1 MKALNWGLL
10 GTARINR
17 SIIPP
22 LRLSVRNNLVAVA
35 SRTQERAQSYA
46 NEWHIPTAY
55 GSYEALLADPKIDV
69 VYIPLPNL
77 MHAEWAIK
85 AAEAGK
91 HVLCEKPLAL
101 TVAEVDQMTEAA
113 ERAGK
118 VLMEAFMYRFHARTL
133 RVKAMIN
140 EGVLGEIHHIKG
152 AFTFALNRPKDVR
165 WNVELGGG
173 SLWDVGC
180 YPLNFT
186 RYMLDAE
193 PEEVYAH
200 QVLGPSGIDESIT
213 AQMHFHHGITAQFDS
228 GFRSQ
233 FRMQMEIVGSH
244 GSIYLPMAFKPGMRS
259 YIHLYTGNELQKIAV
274 DGNLLYL
281 DEVEEMADRILDNK
295 EPLLPLEDSR
305 GNIRAITAIY
315 DSAKLGRPVTL

>member
-1 MKALNWGLL
+1 MKTLNWGIL

-35 SRTQERAQSYA
+35 SRTQERAQAYA
-46 NEWHIPTAY
+46 DEWHIPAAF
-55 GSYEALLADPKIDV
+55 GSYEALLKDPGIDV
-69 VYIPLPNL
+69 VYIPLPNT

-91 HVLCEKPLAL
+91 HVLCEKPIAL
-101 TVAEVDQMTEAA
+101 TVAEVDRMAEAA
-113 ERAGK
+113 DRAGT

-133 RVKAMIN
+133 RVKNMID
-140 EGVLGEIHHIKG
+140 EGVLGEIHHVKG

-165 WNVELGGG
+165 WNAALGGG

-213 AQMHFHHGITAQFDS
+213 AQLHFADGITAQFDS

-233 FRMQMEIVGSH
+233 FRMYMEIVGNQ
-244 GSIYLPMAFKPGMRS
+244 GSIYLPMAFKPGIRS
-259 YIHLYTGNELQKIAV
+259 YIHLSLGNELQKIAV

-281 DEVEEMADRILDNK
+281 DEVEEIASRILDK
-295 EPLLPLEDSR
+295 KKALLPLEDSR
-305 GNIRAITAIY
+305 GNIKAITALY
-315 DSAKLGRPVTL
+315 DAAKLGRPVTL

>member
-1 MKALNWGLL
+1 MKALNWGIL

-35 SRTQERAQSYA
+35 SRTQERARAYA
-46 NEWHIPTAY
+46 DEWHIPTAY
-55 GSYEALLADPKIDV
+55 GSYEALLNDPNIDV
-69 VYIPLPNL
+69 VYIPLPNK
-77 MHAEWAIK
+77 MHAEWAVK

-101 TVAEVDQMTEAA
+101 SVEEVDQMTEAA
-113 ERAGK
+113 KRAET

-133 RVKAMIN
+133 RVKYMIE
-140 EGVLGEIHHIKG
+140 EGILGEIHHVKG

-165 WNVELGGG
+165 WNADLGGG

-186 RYMLDAE
+186 RYILGTE

-213 AQMHFHHGITAQFDS
+213 AQLHFADGITAQFDS

-233 FRMQMEIVGSH
+233 FRMYMEIVGSQ
-244 GSIYLPMAFKPGMRS
+244 GSIHLPMAFKPGMRS
-259 YIHLYTGNELQKIAV
+259 HILLSLGNELQKIVV

-281 DEVEEMADRILDNK
+281 DEVEEMASRILDK
-295 EPLLPLEDSR
+295 KQALVPLEDSR
-305 GNIRAITAIY
+305 GNIKAITALY